1 MPRIRLLP
9 GSRVVECRPGQP
21 VLEALEAAG
30 LPWPADCR
38 AGHCGTC
45 RARCVAGDLD
55 LGLYLPTA
63 LPEDRLADGCFLPC
77 VATPRSDVIDVIS
90 LGTGTGPP
98 GVTFF
103 APRRHVACTVAAK
116 LPHTPD
122 IVEVRLRPAGERL
135 RYWPGQYVE
144 VHVPRLAGRGRP
156 YSIANRPR
164 SDGLL
169 CLHVSRRRGGTAS
182 SWIHD
187 ELAAGSTVS
196 VSGPYGTFT
205 GGPQLRGPVLCLAS
219 GSGLA
224 PILALTEAAL
234 HRGYRD
240 PVLLLFSAR
249 TPADLYA
256 QDLIRRWE
264 RQYGNFRFERTLTR
278 PGPDDQG
285 PRGRVP
291 EVLGALVSEL
301 SAHHVFIAGS
311 PGFVTAARDAAL
323 ALDAAPARVHV
334 ENYFAGTP

>member
-1 MPRIRLLP
+1 VSDGGPRH
-9 GSRVVECRPGQP
+9 GG
-21 VLEALEAAG
+21 G
-30 LPWPADCR
+30 
-38 AGHCGTC
+38 
-45 RARCVAGDLD
+45 
-55 LGLYLPTA
+55 
-63 LPEDRLADGCFLPC
+63 
-77 VATPRSDVIDVIS
+77 
-90 LGTGTGPP
+90 
-98 GVTFF
+98 
-103 APRRHVACTVAAK
+103 
-116 LPHTPD
+116 
-122 IVEVRLRPAGERL
+122 
-135 RYWPGQYVE
+135 
-144 VHVPRLAGRGRP
+144 
-156 YSIANRPR
+156 PR

-169 CLHVSRRRGGTAS
+169 CLHVSRRHGGTAS

-249 TPADLYA
+249 TQADLYA
-256 QDLIRRWE
+256 QDLTRRWE
-264 RQYGNFRFERTLTR
+264 RRYGNFRFERTLTR
-278 PGPDDQG
+278 PGLDDQG